1 MEISMTN
8 LPSIQLATQ
17 TTTTAIGAGGPSAPG
32 SVGVMPAAPGQ
43 QLPGQSASAEAVANA
58 ARTVER
64 FVKQAAQNLE
74 FSIDRDTDKTVVK
87 LIDSETKQVIRQ
99 IPSTEMIAIAKALDK
114 FQGLFVERKA

>member
-1 MEISMTN
+1 MEISMTS

-17 TTTTAIGAGGPSAPG
+17 TTTTAIGTGGPSAPG
-32 SVGVMPAAPGQ
+32 SVGVMHSSGQ

-64 FVKQAAQNLE
+64 FVKQAAQSLE

-99 IPSTEMIAIAKALDK
+99 IPSTEMLAIAKALDK